1 MKKNLTIS
9 LNLKEDYE
17 IRKFI
22 NEMIL
27 AQVKSI
33 SRDLIANEV
42 RKHMD
47 KVIEEAIDK
56 QSSILKYKI
65 AELYDK
71 ERVSRY
77 NELKDEIVTSARRI
91 TNEVLVNAKDSINKA
106 LDNVHIIHKRLKI
119 CDPLSVYSVYIL
131 IRLFVEVSNYAV
143 HIEIISCCFHTF

>member
-1 MKKNLTIS
+1 MKPLRLNKSITNKLYRHEEKLTIS

-106 LDNVHIIHKRLKI
+106 LDNVISDMVLSRLK
-119 CDPLSVYSVYIL
+119 PSK
-131 IRLFVEVSNYAV
+131 
-143 HIEIISCCFHTF
+143 

>member
-42 RKHMD
+42 CKHMD

-106 LDNVHIIHKRLKI
+106 LDNVVSDMVLSRLK
-119 CDPLSVYSVYIL
+119 PSK
-131 IRLFVEVSNYAV
+131 
-143 HIEIISCCFHTF
+143 

>member
-71 ERVSRY
+71 EGVSRY

-106 LDNVHIIHKRLKI
+106 LDNVISDMVLSRLK
-119 CDPLSVYSVYIL
+119 PSK
-131 IRLFVEVSNYAV
+131 
-143 HIEIISCCFHTF
+143 

>member
-56 QSSILKYKI
+56 RSSILKYEI

-106 LDNVHIIHKRLKI
+106 LDNVISDMVLSRLK
-119 CDPLSVYSVYIL
+119 PSK
-131 IRLFVEVSNYAV
+131 
-143 HIEIISCCFHTF
+143 

>member
-9 LNLKEDYE
+9 LNLKEDNE

-106 LDNVHIIHKRLKI
+106 LDNVISDMVLSRLK
-119 CDPLSVYSVYIL
+119 PSK
-131 IRLFVEVSNYAV
+131 
-143 HIEIISCCFHTF
+143 

>member
-22 NEMIL
+22 KEMIVS
-27 AQVKSI
+27 QVRAI
-33 SRDLIANEV
+33 SRELIANEI
-42 RKHMD
+42 RKHME

-56 QSSILKYKI
+56 QSSILKCKI

-77 NELKDEIVTSARRI
+77 NELKEEIVTSARRI

-106 LDNVHIIHKRLKI
+106 LDNVISDMVLSRLK
-119 CDPLSVYSVYIL
+119 PSK
-131 IRLFVEVSNYAV
+131 
-143 HIEIISCCFHTF
+143 

>member
-9 LNLKEDYE
+9 LNLKEDEE

-22 NEMIL
+22 KEMIVS
-27 AQVKSI
+27 QVRAI
-33 SRDLIANEV
+33 SRELIANEV

-56 QSSILKYKI
+56 QSSILKCKI

-77 NELKDEIVTSARRI
+77 NELKEEIVTSARRI

-106 LDNVHIIHKRLKI
+106 LDNVISDMVLSRLK
-119 CDPLSVYSVYIL
+119 PSK
-131 IRLFVEVSNYAV
+131 
-143 HIEIISCCFHTF
+143 

>member
-77 NELKDEIVTSARRI
+77 NELKDEIVTSAIRI

-106 LDNVHIIHKRLKI
+106 LDNVISDMVLSRLK
-119 CDPLSVYSVYIL
+119 PSK
-131 IRLFVEVSNYAV
+131 
-143 HIEIISCCFHTF
+143 

>member
-106 LDNVHIIHKRLKI
+106 LDNFISDMVLSRLK
-119 CDPLSVYSVYIL
+119 PSK
-131 IRLFVEVSNYAV
+131 
-143 HIEIISCCFHTF
+143 

>member
-9 LNLKEDYE
+9 LNLKEDEE

-22 NEMIL
+22 KEMIVS
-27 AQVKSI
+27 QVRAI
-33 SRDLIANEV
+33 SRELIANEV
-42 RKHMD
+42 RKHME

-77 NELKDEIVTSARRI
+77 NELKEEIVTSARRI

-106 LDNVHIIHKRLKI
+106 LDNVVSDMVLNRLK
-119 CDPLSVYSVYIL
+119 PSK
-131 IRLFVEVSNYAV
+131 
-143 HIEIISCCFHTF
+143 

>member
-9 LNLKEDYE
+9 LNLKEDEE

-22 NEMIL
+22 KEMIVS
-27 AQVKSI
+27 QVRAI
-33 SRDLIANEV
+33 SRELIANEF
-42 RKHMD
+42 RKHME

-56 QSSILKYKI
+56 QSSILKCKI

-77 NELKDEIVTSARRI
+77 NELKEEIVTSARRI

-106 LDNVHIIHKRLKI
+106 LDNVISDMVLSRLK
-119 CDPLSVYSVYIL
+119 PSK
-131 IRLFVEVSNYAV
+131 
-143 HIEIISCCFHTF
+143 

>member
-106 LDNVHIIHKRLKI
+106 LDNVISDMVLSRLK
-119 CDPLSVYSVYIL
+119 PSK
-131 IRLFVEVSNYAV
+131 
-143 HIEIISCCFHTF
+143 

>member
-106 LDNVHIIHKRLKI
+106 LDNVVSDIVLNRLK
-119 CDPLSVYSVYIL
+119 PSK
-131 IRLFVEVSNYAV
+131 
-143 HIEIISCCFHTF
+143 

>member
-1 MKKNLTIS
+1 MKKNLTMS

-106 LDNVHIIHKRLKI
+106 LDNVISDMVLSRLK
-119 CDPLSVYSVYIL
+119 PSK
-131 IRLFVEVSNYAV
+131 
-143 HIEIISCCFHTF
+143 